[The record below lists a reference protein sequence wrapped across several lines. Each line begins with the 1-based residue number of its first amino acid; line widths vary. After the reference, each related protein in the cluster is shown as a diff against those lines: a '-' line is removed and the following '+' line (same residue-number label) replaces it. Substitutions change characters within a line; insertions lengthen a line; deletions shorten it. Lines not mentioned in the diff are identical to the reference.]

1 MERVITYT
9 ILPEEDG
16 RLVLDI
22 LRGRLGLS
30 ATLVKKVK
38 YRERGILCNGLAI
51 RTDQRV
57 RAGDELAVRVE
68 ERQACSAQIVPACGT
83 LDIVYEDEDLVVV
96 NKPADM
102 VVHPSPGHRADSLGN
117 VLLWHYLQRGE
128 TIVFHPVH
136 RLDRGTSGLMVVAKH
151 AHAQALLTKQMHTGA
166 FSRRYRAI
174 VCGRMPLGCGT
185 ICAPIA
191 RVPDQVLLRH
201 VDSEGARAVT
211 HYRVCQCTERQS
223 LLDLQL
229 QTGRTHQIR
238 VHMAYLGHPLLG
250 DFLYGKEEACIRR
263 PALHAMEL
271 RLVQPLT
278 HEWLTFTAPLPA
290 DMQRCLE

>member
-57 RAGDELAVRVE
+57 CAGDELAVRVE

-83 LDIVYEDEDLVVV
+83 LDIVYEDEDLVVI

-128 TIVFHPVH
+128 TMVFHPVH

-166 FSRRYRAI
+166 FARRYRAI
-174 VCGRMPLGCGT
+174 VCGRMPLGRGT
-185 ICAPIA
+185 VCAPIA
-191 RVPDQVLLRH
+191 RVPNERLLRC
-201 VDSEGARAVT
+201 VDARGARAVT
-211 HYRVCQCTERQS
+211 HYCVRECTRTQS

-238 VHMAYLGHPLLG
+238 VHMAFLGHPLRG
-250 DFLYGKEEACIRR
+250 DFLYGKEETSIAR

-271 RLVQPLT
+271 TLLQPLT
-278 HEWLTFTAPLPA
+278 RERLTFTAPLPA